1 MDRLRN
7 PAAWATAVR
16 DFWEERRDQ
25 RPKHPERGF
34 KRNTEFVRLINS
46 IDDLRAAFTILRAVK
61 QNIPEIFL
69 ATRPSYMSKEG
80 PQWEPCH
87 TGYLALL
94 EVILEDKPGVTMAS
108 EEELA
113 AFWAEN
119 SGLLQLNTPQLRSAL
134 TGRWH
139 YEKDR
144 MLRRKQRAFKDEL
157 CEELIAEAMHP
168 RRVQHILDNY
178 DMDGLMA
185 TFGE

>member
-7 PAAWATAVR
+7 PHTWAAAVR
-16 DFWEERRDQ
+16 DFWEERRDGL
-25 RPKHPERGF
+25 PKEPAKGY
-34 KRNTEFVRLINS
+34 KRNAQFVRLINN
-46 IDDLRAAFTILRAVK
+46 IDDLRAAFTILRTVK
-61 QNIPEIFL
+61 QHIPQIFL
-69 ATRPSYMSKEG
+69 DTRPSYMSREG

-94 EVILEDKPGVTMAS
+94 EGILEDKPGVTMAS

-113 AFWAEN
+113 AFWTEN
-119 SGLLQLNTPQLRSAL
+119 SGLLQLNTPQLRQAL

-144 MLRRKQRAFKDEL
+144 MLRRKQRVFKDEL

-168 RRVQHILDNY
+168 RRVQHILDKY